1 MHDVTFVMVLE
12 FAILLGYDG
21 QLQQSDMEMEL
32 FTSIIDQLKKTNMTK
47 IENALVWIYVN
58 SWGKYGQHL
67 LDEKSLW
74 NFGGED
80 LEAALT
86 AINYESKN
94 DKSERIKELHELIM
108 ERFDNNIV
116 NFFEW
121 SRDLHKEV
129 NKILHV
135 NVTALI
141 KYC

>member
-1 MHDVTFVMVLE
+1 MHDVTLVMVLE

-58 SWGKYGQHL
+58 SWGKYGQHM
-67 LDEKSLW
+67 LDEQTLW

-86 AINYESKN
+86 VVAYQTKN
-94 DKSERIKELHELIM
+94 DKSERTKELQDLIM
-108 ERFDNNIV
+108 ERFDDNII

-121 SRDLHKEV
+121 SRGLHKEV
-129 NKILHV
+129 II
-135 NVTALI
+135 I
-141 KYC
+141 KCINTY

>member
-1 MHDVTFVMVLE
+1 MHDVTLVMVLE

-32 FTSIIDQLKKTNMTK
+32 FTSIIDQLKNANMTK

-58 SWGKYGQHL
+58 SWGKYGQHM
-67 LDEKSLW
+67 LDEQTLW

-86 AINYESKN
+86 VVAYQTKN
-94 DKSERIKELHELIM
+94 DKSERTKELQDLIM
-108 ERFDNNIV
+108 ERFDDNII

-129 NKILHV
+129 II
-135 NVTALI
+135 I
-141 KYC
+141 KCINTY